1 MFSYSMTWNKY
12 ISAISKCIIFSAN
25 LYNNTIMMI
34 IWLMNK
40 LNENAVSPE
49 CDLQSFLWLRLQTS
63 TNHLPYF
70 CAKNERDNSLLGYFI
85 LHLLSLKLQVF
96 FVWVTTKITVFFFVL
111 WWRSHLVT
119 GQDCFR
125 CLHRSRLWDNFP
137 TPLRIHDDP

>member
-1 MFSYSMTWNKY
+1 
-12 ISAISKCIIFSAN
+12 
-25 LYNNTIMMI
+25 
-34 IWLMNK
+34 MNK

-63 TNHLPYF
+63 ANHLPYF

-111 WWRSHLVT
+111 WWRSHLV
-119 GQDCFR
+119 
-125 CLHRSRLWDNFP
+125 
-137 TPLRIHDDP
+137 